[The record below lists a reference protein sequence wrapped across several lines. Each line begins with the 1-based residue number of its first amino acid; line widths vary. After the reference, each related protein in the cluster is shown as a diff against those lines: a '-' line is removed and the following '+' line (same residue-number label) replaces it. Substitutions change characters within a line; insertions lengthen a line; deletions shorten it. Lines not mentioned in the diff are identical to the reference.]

1 MPDHQHYNT
10 LLVLLSYLISVLGSF
25 AALQWAVVIPLAKTP
40 RQRTAAVLAAGA
52 AMGVGAIWAMH
63 FIAMLACDM
72 GMPVTYDPVLTALSA
87 IIAFGACSL
96 GLFIASS
103 GAFSWAKLAAAG
115 ICMGLG
121 VTGMH
126 YLGMAAMMMA
136 AYSTYD
142 MNLVA
147 TSLLIAIV
155 ASIVALWLAFHLRGR
170 VQMIGSA
177 LVMGLAV
184 CGMHY
189 TGMAAF
195 DIDENG
201 AQLPAGFA
209 HGMRGDHLGVTIF
222 VVSVALLATAL
233 VVHYK
238 RQQRR
243 AAITI

>member
-10 LLVLLSYLISVLGSF
+10 WLVLLSYLISVLGSF
-25 AALQWAVVIPLAKTP
+25 TALQLAVVIPLASTS
-40 RQRTAAVLAAGA
+40 RQRMAAVLASGA

-87 IIAFGACSL
+87 IIAFVACSL

-126 YLGMAAMMMA
+126 YLGMAAVMMA
-136 AYSTYD
+136 AYATYD

-147 TSLLIAIV
+147 SSLFIAIV

-177 LVMGLAV
+177 LVMGIAV

-195 DIDENG
+195 NIDDNG
-201 AQLPAGFA
+201 GQQPAGFA
-209 HGMRGDHLGVTIF
+209 HGMRGDYLGMTIF
-222 VVSVALLATAL
+222 VVALVLLAAAL
-233 VVHYK
+233 IVHYK